1 MKMKT
6 SRIIAT
12 IAASFFIGSTLHAQT
27 WKAKAISDM
36 KKGDFAKVEQTISK
50 LSQEEQN
57 KHAWLIDS
65 LQAIMSRIRDDFRL
79 SREEGKKLL
88 LEKVPGATDKQIEA
102 WKQKKYLETRM
113 IDGEERWFRK
123 TISNFALLNKDV
135 YPTEIVQGKKK
146 EYAKVH
152 PMCEHILTQKL
163 EENNTCD
170 WKKVNATFYIEVP
183 ADAVPAGETIKA
195 WLPYPFDNGR
205 QRNFQLLSSSSQAT
219 HSSGSL
225 HHTVYMEQKAVKGQ
239 PTRFEMKFSYEVG
252 AQVFHQ
258 ADILKNLKSYDKQSD
273 LYKKFTAQE
282 LPHMLVNKQMK
293 TLAQKIVGTETNP
306 VLQASMIYDWISA
319 NYPWAGAIDY
329 STIPCIPQY
338 ELDINHGDCGQ
349 VTLLYISMLRSLGIP
364 ARWESGWVFDESGW
378 TGYHD
383 WGEIYFEG
391 TGWVPTDVSAGRD
404 TYQEP
409 FQDFFKTSTDAYR
422 LATNEGI
429 GGEFSPKKQYIRR
442 ETVDFQAGE
451 VEWKGGNLTTWKSGL
466 KIDQISTE
474 TEEMKALLASI
485 KKTYAPDSRVAI
497 YELESQK
504 ADKQWIIKGKVDKA
518 ELKTNVLQELQKAN
532 VSVIDSIAV
541 LEFTKEKP
549 WGLVKLSIASLR
561 TGGKHAAEMATQAIM
576 GTPVKILEHA
586 GDWAR
591 VQTPDQYISY
601 VPKNSLY
608 QITQAQL
615 DAWRQSTRY
624 IVDVYQTQLVDAP
637 KNGMTVSDLVM
648 GNILEYKG
656 KSGKYIKLA
665 TPDGR
670 EGYVHQSE
678 VKELTEWANQTFNAE
693 LIKKVAFRMMGS
705 GYLWGGTSTKLT
717 DCSGLVKVSYF
728 ANGIILQRDA
738 YQQALTGK
746 IIKAENWK
754 EAQLG
759 DLLFWGTKSGR
770 VTHVG
775 IYLKD
780 GEYIHCSGQVKLNSL
795 DPESP
800 KWLSTPFLSI
810 SRINGMIGTKGIIMA
825 KDHPW
830 YF

>member
-1 MKMKT
+1 MKT
-6 SRIIAT
+6 TKIIAVF
-12 IAASFFIGSTLHAQT
+12 AAFLFIGNGLHAQV
-27 WKAKAISDM
+27 WKAKAIADLN
-36 KKGDFAKVEQTISK
+36 KGEFAKVEQTISK
-50 LSQEEQN
+50 LSQEEQD

-65 LQAIMSRIRDDFRL
+65 LQAMMSRIRDDFRL

-102 WKQKKYLETRM
+102 WKQKKYLETRL

-123 TISNFALLNKDV
+123 TISNFALLNKEV
-135 YPTEIVQGKKK
+135 YPAEIVQGKKK

-152 PMCEHILTQKL
+152 RMCENILVQKL
-163 EENNTCD
+163 EDNNTCD
-170 WKKVNATFYIEVP
+170 WKKVEASFYIEVP
-183 ADAVPAGETIKA
+183 ADAVPAGETVKA

-205 QRNFQLLSSSSQAT
+205 QRNFQLLSSSSPAT
-219 HSSGSL
+219 HSEGSL

-258 ADILKNLKSYDKQSD
+258 ADILANLKPYDKQSEI
-273 LYKKFTAQE
+273 YRKYTVQE

-293 TLAQKIVGTETNP
+293 SLAQKIVGAETNP

-319 NYPWAGAIDY
+319 NYPWAGALDY
-329 STIPCIPQY
+329 STIPCMPQY
-338 ELDINHGDCGQ
+338 VLDIQHGDCGQ
-349 VTLLYISMLRSLGIP
+349 VTLLYISLLRSLGIP
-364 ARWESGWVFDESGW
+364 ARWESGWVFDSSGW

-451 VEWKGGNLTTWKSGL
+451 VEWKGGNLTKWKSNL
-466 KIDQISTE
+466 KIVKITTE
-474 TEEMKALLASI
+474 AEEMKALLASI

-497 YELESQK
+497 YDLAAQK
-504 ADKQWIIKGKVDKA
+504 AGKQWIVKGKVDNA
-518 ELKTNVLQELQKAN
+518 ELKANVLQELKKAN
-532 VSVIDSIAV
+532 VAYVDSIAV

-576 GTPVKILEHA
+576 GTPVKILEHD

-624 IVDVYQTQLVDAP
+624 IVNVYQTQLVDAP
-637 KNGMTVSDLVM
+637 KKGMTVSDLVM

-656 KSGKYIKLA
+656 KNGKYIKLA

-678 VKELTEWANQTFNAE
+678 VTELTTWANQTFDAE

-738 YQQALTGK
+738 SQQALTGK
-746 IIKAENWK
+746 IIKAEDWK
-754 EAQLG
+754 EAELG

-775 IYLKD
+775 IYLQD

-810 SRINGMIGTKGIIMA
+810 SRINGMIGTKGIVMA